1 MRIVVSTCLLCK
13 DEVRAGCGAAPEGAS
28 VIFGARGTAF
38 AAGTE
43 AGVQEK
49 SLEKVKCKD
58 EVALLIMPRRC
69 NNNVMREG

>member
-1 MRIVVSTCLLCK
+1 MVLNTCLLCK
-13 DEVRAGCGAAPEGAS
+13 DEVLACCGAAPEGAN
-28 VIFGARGTAF
+28 VIFGARGTGF

-49 SLEKVKCKD
+49 SLEKIKCKD
-58 EVALLIMPRRC
+58 EVASLIMPRRC